1 MAAAA
6 TEIGDL
12 PGTISKSTAFLAMQV
27 AAFCTSL
34 FKLSVPQ
41 NRCMKSPVVIISTF
55 VS

>member
-12 PGTISKSTAFLAMQV
+12 PGTISRSTDFLAIHV
-27 AAFCTSL
+27 AAFWTSL
-34 FKLSVPQ
+34 ESDKVPQ
-41 NRCMKSPVVIISTF
+41 NLDIKSPVVIRSTD